1 MKFKDYIVYWYNV
14 YRKVKQA
21 PTTIA
26 SNISSI
32 NNHIVSAAWAQK
44 EVGEIETRE
53 IQEHLTELLLNGNKC
68 KIVNWQRENN
78 RLSTTTVRKV
88 RQMLISC
95 FKQAVKEKLI
105 TSNPAEETEPI
116 PPRHHSPEI
125 FTVDAQQRFL
135 AYTRHHRFYVA
146 YVLLFYTG
154 CRRGEILGLSWDN
167 VHWRESY
174 ISIRKIAILEDNM
187 PVIRERTKTIKS
199 ERVIPIPKEIKELLH
214 EVQRRQRREKLD
226 CPNWSNPYNLVFTNK
241 NGSIYHPNYFSRN
254 FKNALIRLGL
264 SKKLH
269 CHCTRHSWATNMIQI
284 GIPITDVQ
292 AIGGWAR
299 PDILLNIYAHAVHK
313 THVKA
318 MQKLYKNVPLKEL

>member
-1 MKFKDYIVYWYNV
+1 MYWYNI
-14 YRKVKQA
+14 YRKAKQA
-21 PTTIA
+21 PTTVT
-26 SNISSI
+26 STVSTL
-32 NNHIVSAAWAQK
+32 NNHIIQAGWAEK
-44 EVGEIETRE
+44 EVADIGTRE
-53 IQEHLTELLLNGNKC
+53 LQEYFTDLLLNGNKC
-68 KIVNWQRENN
+68 KIPNWHRENN
-78 RLSTTTVRKV
+78 SLSTTTVRKI
-88 RQMLISC
+88 RQLIIAC
-95 FKQAVKEKLI
+95 FKQAVKERI
-105 TSNPAEETEPI
+105 ISFNPAEETEPI
-116 PPRHHSPEI
+116 PPRRTMPEV
-125 FTVDAQQRFL
+125 FTMEAQQKFL
-135 AYTRHHRFYVA
+135 FYTRHHRFYAA

-187 PVIRERTKTIKS
+187 PVVRDRTKTIQS

-214 EVQRRQRREKLD
+214 EVQRRQRHEKLL
-226 CPNWSNPYNLVFTNK
+226 CPTWSNPYNLVFTNK
-241 NGSIYHPNYFSRN
+241 DGSIYNPNYFSRN
-254 FKNALIRLGL
+254 FKNALIHVGL

-318 MQKLYKNVPLKEL
+318 MQKLYKMVPLKTT